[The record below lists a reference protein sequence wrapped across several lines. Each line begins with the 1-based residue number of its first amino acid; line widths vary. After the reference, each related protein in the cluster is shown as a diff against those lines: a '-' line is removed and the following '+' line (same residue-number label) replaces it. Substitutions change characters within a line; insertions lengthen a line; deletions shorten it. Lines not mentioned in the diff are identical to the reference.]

1 MSASKRRKSKR
12 VEPTHEWERLVPL
25 FEWPEQENYE
35 VIRPLVLFGEPVAG
49 RASEVGVSERTLYRR
64 MDRFE
69 IEGMESLFD
78 SEPAKRRRRLPPAI
92 RRLIVEVKSEY
103 PRLYLNEIANIV
115 YVRFGRRPDP
125 RSVRRVLEEEPIPLK
140 IIKRFAPY
148 HAIPKPTERRMAIV
162 ELHSQGWSAKA
173 IAGYLKTSKPTVYRA
188 LRKWIEEG
196 VEGLDDK
203 KRGQKG
209 EVRKVDLKAI
219 DAVRRLQQNPNLGEF
234 RVHAALAQMGI
245 HLSPR
250 TCGRILVLNRKLYG
264 LQKLKA
270 GRQEKKPMP
279 FSSNR
284 RHEYWTAD
292 VRYIDHRL
300 GGNVYAISI
309 LENHSR
315 AILASSVSRTQDS
328 GVFLSVL

>member
-1 MSASKRRKSKR
+1 
-12 VEPTHEWERLVPL
+12 
-25 FEWPEQENYE
+25 
-35 VIRPLVLFGEPVAG
+35 
-49 RASEVGVSERTLYRR
+49 
-64 MDRFE
+64 
-69 IEGMESLFD
+69 
-78 SEPAKRRRRLPPAI
+78 
-92 RRLIVEVKSEY
+92 
-103 PRLYLNEIANIV
+103 
-115 YVRFGRRPDP
+115 
-125 RSVRRVLEEEPIPLK
+125 
-140 IIKRFAPY
+140 
-148 HAIPKPTERRMAIV
+148 
-162 ELHSQGWSAKA
+162 
-173 IAGYLKTSKPTVYRA
+173 
-188 LRKWIEEG
+188 

-209 EVRKVDLKAI
+209 GARKVDLKAI

-245 HLSPR
+245 HLSRR
-250 TCGRILVLNRKLYG
+250 TCGRILDLNRKLYG

-279 FSSNR
+279 FASNR
-284 RHEYWTAD
+284 RHEYRTAD

-328 GVFLSVL
+328 GAFLSRCFTGPLSATDRRRHWSRTVEASSDPTGHTPSTRLWVSARRRASGASPGTSPGSPTWKRCSTYSAGWQTGTSLWGRKLAGVGGGARGVAYELRRAEPLNPSRERGRPPLA